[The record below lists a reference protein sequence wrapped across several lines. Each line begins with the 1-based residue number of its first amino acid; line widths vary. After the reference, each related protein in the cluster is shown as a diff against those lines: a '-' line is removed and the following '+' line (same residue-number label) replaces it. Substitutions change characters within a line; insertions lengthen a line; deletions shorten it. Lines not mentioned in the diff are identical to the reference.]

1 MQKPNLNLSY
11 HEQDGMLLPN
21 IQISNRAED
30 DCPLGRYGRMALS
43 YLRENHSDCYTALK
57 MNGSLMETM
66 YQVQREATEQIERLT
81 QQMLMD
87 TLMPVTDDILER
99 TRHLNDLKSMAE
111 KTILQ
116 AFVLV
121 LLTYTQYQL
130 PF

>member
-11 HEQDGMLLPN
+11 REQDGMLLPN
-21 IQISNRAED
+21 IQISNCMED
-30 DCPLGRYGRMALS
+30 DRPLGRYGRMALS
-43 YLRENHSDCYTALK
+43 YLRDNYPDRYTALK
-57 MNGSLMETM
+57 IDGSLMETM
-66 YQVQREATEQIERLT
+66 HRIQREATEQIERLT

-111 KTILQ
+111 ETILQ

-121 LLTYTQYQL
+121 ER
-130 PF
+130 